1 MNETVHASLVVRGAA
16 PEEVFAA
23 LIDVEAFP
31 DWGFGLKRASVR
43 GGSGLVTGARLEFV
57 LSAVG
62 LTHEVV
68 STITVVEAPY
78 RIAWRYTK
86 GAMGGGGWTLEEAG
100 NDTRMT
106 LSTDYEVKPAWLNRL
121 ANRPFFR
128 GVTEDLLRRSMRR
141 FAGRLES
148 S

>member
-1 MNETVHASLVVRGAA
+1 MNEPVQASVIVRGAS

-23 LIDVEAFP
+23 LLDVGSFP
-31 DWGFGLKRASVR
+31 DWGFGLKRAIVR
-43 GGSGLVTGARLEFV
+43 GSSELIPGVKLEFI

-78 RIAWRYTK
+78 RISWRYTK
-86 GAMGGGGWTLEEAG
+86 GAMGGGGWILEETG
-100 NDTRMT
+100 DGTTMT
-106 LSTDYEVKPAWLNRL
+106 LSSDYEVKPAWLNRL
-121 ANRPFFR
+121 ANRPFFK

-141 FAGRLES
+141 FVERLDGS
-148 S
+148 

>member
-1 MNETVHASLVVRGAA
+1 MNEPVHASLVVRRTS

-23 LIDVEAFP
+23 LLDVESFP

-43 GGSGLVTGARLEFV
+43 EGSRLVPDARLEFV

-68 STITVVEAPY
+68 SLITAVEEPW
-78 RIAWRYTK
+78 RISWRYTR
-86 GAMGGGGWTLEEAG
+86 GAVGHGGWILEESG
-100 NDTRMT
+100 DGTRMT
-106 LSTDYEVKPAWLNRL
+106 LSSDYEVEPAWLNTL

-128 GVTEDLLRRSMRR
+128 GVAEDLLRRSMRR
-141 FAGRLES
+141 FVERLES
-148 S
+148 H